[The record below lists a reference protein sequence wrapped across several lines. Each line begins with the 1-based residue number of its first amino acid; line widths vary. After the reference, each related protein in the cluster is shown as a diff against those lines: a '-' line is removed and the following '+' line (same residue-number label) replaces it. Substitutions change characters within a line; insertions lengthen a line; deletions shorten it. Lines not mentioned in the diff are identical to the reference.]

1 MATFLLR
8 ILTFI
13 TFLSNVVSA
22 LEPSGEDLREGEDQN
37 AWGRGRH
44 LRTAKENEDL
54 MTVSD
59 SPNKIVL
66 IAIVYIPGQY

>member
-44 LRTAKENEDL
+44 LRIAKENEDL
-54 MTVSD
+54 MTEDLFHFNRLLEATSL
-59 SPNKIVL
+59 PL
-66 IAIVYIPGQY
+66 